1 MSGHSRWSKV
11 KNFKGKIDATRS
23 RAFSRCSKE
32 ISVAARSGG
41 GDPNF
46 NPRLRTAI
54 IIAKSENMPNDNID
68 RAIKRGT
75 GEIEG
80 LSYEEFTYEGYGP
93 GGVALLVE
101 ALTDN
106 KNRAA
111 AEIRAIFTRHGGH
124 LATPG
129 AVAYLFQ
136 RKGQIIIPKSQITED
151 ELMSVVLDAGAED
164 LRSEE
169 ENHEVLTPVERFDA
183 VLEAVH
189 KRKLEPVSARL
200 TFLPQT
206 LTEIHDESLARKA
219 LGIIEALDEHED
231 VQHVHSNFDI
241 PDSIL
246 EKLQS

>member
-23 RAFSRCSKE
+23 RAFSRCAKE

-101 ALTDN
+101 VLTDN

-136 RKGQIIIPKSQITED
+136 RKGQILIPKSKITED

-164 LRSEE
+164 LRSDE
-169 ENHEVLTPVERFDA
+169 ENHEVLTPVEQFDA
-183 VLEAVH
+183 VLEAIH
-189 KRKLEPVSARL
+189 KRKIEPSSARL

-206 LTEIHDESLARKA
+206 LTEIHEESMARKA